1 MARRRTIKDDGP
13 DPIDKFVGSR
23 VRARRVGL
31 RISQTK
37 LGDAI
42 GVTFQQVQKYENG
55 TNRIGASNLFK
66 ISKTLSVEVAFFFE
80 GLDADEEAAKELAG
94 LSEGSQTKFDVDPMS
109 DEFEALRLEF
119 LARYQEHCAVHSR
132 LYEGMAELLDE
143 IERSNLRWGV
153 VTNKPLRFA
162 EPIMQ

>member
-13 DPIDKFVGSR
+13 DPIDKFVGLR

-109 DEFEALRLEF
+109 SRVAIELMHNYFRVKDENVKKKL
-119 LARYQEHCAVHSR
+119 SR
-132 LYEGMAELLDE
+132 LVKTMAQ
-143 IERSNLRWGV
+143 
-153 VTNKPLRFA
+153 TNN
-162 EPIMQ
+162 

>member
-66 ISKTLSVEVAFFFE
+66 ISKTLSVEVGFFFE

-109 DEFEALRLEF
+109 SREAIELMHNHFRINDENVRKKLSQL
-119 LARYQEHCAVHSR
+119 VKT
-132 LYEGMAELLDE
+132 MAQ
-143 IERSNLRWGV
+143 
-153 VTNKPLRFA
+153 TNN
-162 EPIMQ
+162 

>member
-13 DPIDKFVGSR
+13 DPVDKFVGSR

-109 DEFEALRLEF
+109 SREAIELMHNYFRVKDENIKRKLSQL
-119 LARYQEHCAVHSR
+119 VKT
-132 LYEGMAELLDE
+132 MAQ
-143 IERSNLRWGV
+143 
-153 VTNKPLRFA
+153 TNN
-162 EPIMQ
+162 

>member
-109 DEFEALRLEF
+109 SREAIELMHNYFRVKDENIRNKLSQL
-119 LARYQEHCAVHSR
+119 VKT
-132 LYEGMAELLDE
+132 MAQ
-143 IERSNLRWGV
+143 
-153 VTNKPLRFA
+153 TNN
-162 EPIMQ
+162 

>member
-1 MARRRTIKDDGP
+1 MRRRTIKDDGP

-37 LGDAI
+37 LGEAI

-66 ISKTLSVEVAFFFE
+66 ISKALGVDVSFFFE
-80 GLDADEEAAKELAG
+80 GVENLDKSQIINLDLSDIPQAPFKE
-94 LSEGSQTKFDVDPMS
+94 DPMS
-109 DEFEALRLEF
+109 SREAIELMHNFYRVTDEEVRKRLSQF
-119 LARYQEHCAVHSR
+119 VKTLAQS
-132 LYEGMAELLDE
+132 
-143 IERSNLRWGV
+143 SS
-153 VTNKPLRFA
+153 
-162 EPIMQ
+162 